1 MPYACSNRQSYDCF
15 VKKSAKEMQ
24 MAAKFEIFLDRK
36 QQYRFHF
43 KATNGEIIAA
53 SGAYET
59 KASCVKGIKSIQKS
73 VPTALVVDPE
83 ETAKKTAKAALATK
97 MPNDLAQ
104 LTDSYQF
111 LDAISINNKMPFE
124 ELLEVMK
131 DSILESV
138 GKSYIKSI
146 YLFGSHAYGKPSK
159 YSDIDLCVVISDK
172 INRSKE
178 YFAIAKGLND
188 KKIVSLD
195 ILVYNER
202 DFNSRKNS
210 TGIARTIYTKG
221 KVFYRQP

>member
-1 MPYACSNRQSYDCF
+1 LL

-36 QQYRFHF
+36 KQYRFHF

-59 KASCVKGIKSIQKS
+59 KASCVKGIKSIQKNI
-73 VPTALVVDPE
+73 PTALVIDPE
-83 ETAKKTAKAALATK
+83 ETAKKAAKAALATK
-97 MPNDLAQ
+97 TLNDLAQ
-104 LTDSYQF
+104 LKDSYQF
-111 LDAISINNKMPFE
+111 LDAISINNKIPFE
-124 ELLEVMK
+124 ELLEVIK

-138 GKSYIKSI
+138 GKSYIKTI

-159 YSDIDLCVVISDK
+159 YNDIDLCVVISNK
-172 INRSKE
+172 ISRSKT
-178 YFAIAKGLND
+178 YFAIAKGLDN

-202 DFNSRKNS
+202 EFNSRKNS
-210 TGIARTIYTKG
+210 AGIAQTIYMKG
-221 KVFYRQP
+221 KALYRQP